1 MIKYWNYF
9 VLRLHQVAA
18 SLRRLLTG
26 GIQMSTSEGRQLLSI
41 LQILEV
47 LNILTCIKF
56 RYNKYHGKYY
66 NFIFPLTSGIQ
77 RSTTEGI
84 PVAHTEAASFHLAD
98 IGPSKYQ
105 DILATTSFKKNVV
118 ASIFFRFLT
127 IF

>member
-1 MIKYWNYF
+1 
-9 VLRLHQVAA
+9 
-18 SLRRLLTG
+18 
-26 GIQMSTSEGRQLLSI
+26 MSTSEGRQLLSI

-47 LNILTCIKF
+47 LDILTCIKF